1 MGYQTCTWWGW
12 TRTFKHAAP
21 LLALL
26 FLVSIMPGVLGL
38 QPSINTTD
46 VIHGIIYYRN
56 GTVSYGDG
64 RGTLIVSNPSAASP
78 LTAIN
83 VTSPDGSAW
92 FIKSLEPQSNFSQ
105 PYTLRDDNISI
116 PLKLNE
122 YIVPPSLYAGTQQE
136 IRLIVEIENIGD
148 SNITGFWYQKAL
160 PAGLSKAWT
169 ANDGGVVSI
178 NDTVTWTLDDMAP
191 GQKNRMAIAFNV
203 TPSLDVNFTA
213 ASIHFTYLKPQTR
226 GEPAFSGY
234 TNTSFQISKSH
245 PGDGTWHINATVPDE
260 SEFNISLNSVKIYR
274 SPASD
279 PFNTTEIASY
289 APNTVLSAGSEWKTQ
304 LIDYYGLVPSY
315 FIKINY
321 TIPYTLDRKSFFTA
335 ATEPF
340 SIAVYSPS
348 PTATPRPSQYSN
360 PYTVWTPTITPM
372 PTPIH
377 TGYPDI
383 VFITPAPG
391 DVIRDNETLIKTSLP
406 PSSDPGYVVYYGST
420 DNSTWARIGES
431 SVIGNMSELIWVVPQ
446 INGKYYLKAE
456 HYDSLGLRDVA
467 YAQVIIAHEI
477 QPVGIITML
486 ISGTD
491 WLMLFLAIIVLML
504 LLFIIIPYL
513 PRKPIIYDSS
523 SIYVLSKDE
532 NWLSKLPRRAIWP
545 DGFIAEIPG
554 VDRIKM
560 RPIRDIDGM
569 KRLQNEY
576 GLLAY
581 DAMALQL
588 AREAGATLYTADKRI
603 YDIGKRLDID
613 VKPMDE
619 KEVAIKREA

>member
-1 MGYQTCTWWGW
+1 
-12 TRTFKHAAP
+12 
-21 LLALL
+21 
-26 FLVSIMPGVLGL
+26 MPGALGL

-46 VIHGIIYYRN
+46 VIHVVYYRN
-56 GTVSYGDG
+56 GTVFHSTSG
-64 RGTLIVSNPSAASP
+64 GTLTLTNPSAASP
-78 LTAIN
+78 LTAVNI
-83 VTSPDGSAW
+83 TSPDGSAC
-92 FIKSLEPQSNFSQ
+92 FIKRLEPQSNFSQ
-105 PYTLRDDNISI
+105 PYTLRDDDIFI
-116 PLKLNE
+116 PLRLNE

-136 IRLIVEIENIGD
+136 IRLVVEIENKGD
-148 SNITGFWYQKAL
+148 SNITGFFYQKAL
-160 PAGLSKAWT
+160 PAGLSSVWT

-178 NDTVTWTLDDMAP
+178 NDTVTWTLNDMAP

-245 PGDGTWHINATVPDE
+245 PDDDTWHINATVPDE

-289 APNTVLSAGSEWKTQ
+289 APNMLSAGSEWKTQ
-304 LIDYYGLVPSY
+304 LIDYYDLVPSY

-321 TIPYTLDRKSFFTA
+321 TIPYTLDQKSFFTA

-340 SIAVYSPS
+340 SIAVGPS
-348 PTATPRPSQYSN
+348 PTATPRPRQYSA
-360 PYTVWTPTITPM
+360 PYTVWTPTITPT
-372 PTPIH
+372 PTPIP

-391 DVIRDNETLIKTSLP
+391 DVIRDNETPIKTSVP
-406 PSSDPGYVVYYGST
+406 PSANTGYVVYYCST

-456 HYDSLGLRDVA
+456 HYDSLGLRGVA
-467 YAQVIIAHEI
+467 YTQVIIAHEI

-491 WLMLFLAIIVLML
+491 WLTLFLAIIVLML
-504 LLFIIIPYL
+504 LLFIIIPYAY
-513 PRKPIIYDSS
+513 KPIIYDSS
-523 SIYVLSKDE
+523 SLYVLSKDE
-532 NWLSKLPRRAIWP
+532 NWLSKLPRRAIRP

-554 VDRIKM
+554 ADRIKTK
-560 RPIRDIDGM
+560 PIRDIDGM

-581 DAMALQL
+581 DAGALQL
-588 AREAGATLYTADKRI
+588 AREAGARLYTADKRI

-613 VKPMDE
+613 VKLLDK